1 MQERCYN
8 SNLIFGVVK
17 MIAELIL
24 VGIFIGTMSG
34 FFGIGGGMIL
44 VPILLVLGFDTK
56 DAIGISIIQMVFS
69 SIYGSYLNHKKGSLL
84 VGEGIFVGFG
94 GFVGG
99 YIGGYVTQFISDTI
113 LQFLFLG
120 LLIFALFR
128 LFFSQQ
134 HEYDEES
141 KTLSKALL
149 FSIGLGIG
157 IFSITL
163 GIGGSI
169 ILTPLLVGFL
179 HYPIKKAVSA
189 GLFFV
194 VFSSVAGMISRLSTG
209 TIDFGHGL
217 IVALASLVGVAFGI
231 WLKDHVTS
239 KKHKMALLLLY
250 MLALVLLIKKMWF

>member
-1 MQERCYN
+1 
-8 SNLIFGVVK
+8 
-17 MIAELIL
+17 MIIELIL
-24 VGIFIGTMSG
+24 VGIFIGSMSG

-56 DAIGISIIQMVFS
+56 DAIGISIVQMVFS
-69 SIYGSYLNHKKGSLL
+69 SIYGSYLNYKKGSLL

-99 YIGGYVTQFISDTI
+99 YIGGYVTHFISNTI

-120 LLIFALFR
+120 LLIFALSR
-128 LFFSQQ
+128 LFFSQH
-134 HEYDEES
+134 HEDDVVT
-141 KTLSKALL
+141 KTLNKALL
-149 FSIGLGIG
+149 FGIGLIIG

-163 GIGGSI
+163 GIGGSVV
-169 ILTPLLVGFL
+169 LTPILVGLL

-194 VFSSVAGMISRLSTG
+194 VFSSVAGLISRLTSG
-209 TIDFGHGL
+209 TIDFHNGL
-217 IVALASLVGVAFGI
+217 VVAAASLIGVAFGI

-239 KKHKMALLLLY
+239 KNHKMALLALY
-250 MLALVLLIKKMWF
+250 MLALGMLIKKIWF